1 MLAGASVVFFAYIGF
16 DAVTTSAEECKNPQ
30 RDLPVGIIGS
40 LLIST
45 VLYIGVSVVLVGMV
59 PYNAIDRD
67 APISAAFGAV
77 GLKWA
82 EAVRRFKIA
91 CWSW

>member
-1 MLAGASVVFFAYIGF
+1 MLAGAGVVFFAYIGF

-30 RDLPVGIIGS
+30 RDLPIGIIGS
-40 LLIST
+40 LVIST
-45 VLYIGVSVVLVGMV
+45 VLYIGVSIVLVGMV
-59 PYNAIDRD
+59 PYDTIDRD

-82 EAVRRFKIA
+82 EGVRR
-91 CWSW
+91 